1 MEVPRMLQAPPDVLA
16 RIVEHKRVELATR
29 IVRRPELES
38 RAEILRADRRDF
50 RAALERRTPAI
61 IAEAK
66 KASPSKGVLVES
78 FDPAAI
84 ARAYEGGGASAMS
97 ILTDEKFFQGCLDY
111 LEAARG
117 AVSLPLLRKD
127 FTIDEFHIVEAAAHG
142 ADAILLIAA
151 ILSVREMR
159 DFREIASRYGIA
171 ALIEVH
177 DADELDR
184 AADSGAELIG
194 VNNRNLRTFEVTL
207 ETSLRLAGKMP
218 PSALAVSESGI
229 HSRADIDRLAEA
241 GYRAFLVGEH
251 LMKAADPAGALRALI
266 R

>member
-1 MEVPRMLQAPPDVLA
+1 MQRVLRIRRRSRGPALDPPAP
-16 RIVEHKRVELATR
+16 
-29 IVRRPELES
+29 
-38 RAEILRADRRDF
+38 
-50 RAALERRTPAI
+50 
-61 IAEAK
+61 
-66 KASPSKGVLVES
+66 
-78 FDPAAI
+78 
-84 ARAYEGGGASAMS
+84 
-97 ILTDEKFFQGCLDY
+97 
-111 LEAARG
+111 
-117 AVSLPLLRKD
+117 
-127 FTIDEFHIVEAAAHG
+127 
-142 ADAILLIAA
+142 
-151 ILSVREMR
+151 
-159 DFREIASRYGIA
+159 
-171 ALIEVH
+171 
-177 DADELDR
+177 ADELDR